1 MNYNLPEGWYL
12 ASSPLITADW
22 KAESSQRWTV
32 PLGGGVGKIVHFA
45 PLPVNLQLQG
55 YYNVEAPDNG
65 PDWSIRLQIQFMLP
79 KSVL

>member
-1 MNYNLPEGWYL
+1 
-12 ASSPLITADW
+12 
-22 KAESSQRWTV
+22 
-32 PLGGGVGKIVHFA
+32 VGKIVHLGR
-45 PLPVNLQLQG
+45 LPVNLQLHG